1 MDIQYIFTV
10 HGKGIDMAEKKQL
23 FQQALEL
30 IIEGI
35 ALNTTGENRAQVGV
49 YLMGLVVADNQG
61 KLDAEKVEAIQSIIE
76 MAVETESPMFKMS

>member
-30 IIEGI
+30 IIDGISLSETEG
-35 ALNTTGENRAQVGV
+35 NRSQAGA

-61 KLDAEKVEAIQSIIE
+61 QLDAKKIIAIQSIIE
-76 MAVETESPMFKMS
+76 MAAETESPVFKMS